1 MDSKP
6 KEYINHIDLADNTSV
21 GNERRAEILQQT
33 VDKAAFSPKP
43 VLYKDID
50 DAFKEWVKS
59 LKLVTEDGFEY
70 PTMALFSNQRFSEYS
85 QTWQYTDNNKN
96 LLLNF
101 KTVTRENNPQ
111 YGKIESGLWNIPG
124 DRFYRIKR
132 MKVLDDNG
140 TESLLDISM
149 RQPMAVDLIYKLSLF
164 TNLYESL
171 NKFNVLVNKQFRSR
185 QRYIA
190 PNGYYMPMILEN
202 ISDESEYSIDNR
214 QFYSQTYSIR
224 LMGYVI
230 EESDFR
236 ITEIPLKRAVR
247 FAMTVN
253 RKNLPEVDVEE
264 FDCEGD
270 VETPSTVITISYP
283 KNVNSAE
290 FTIDEDLMI
299 DSYEYENLS
308 RKCRVFVDGD
318 ECDTDTPIRVR
329 DGQTIKVLVKRRNAL
344 KDATLKL
351 ICHDP
356 HAVGN
361 YDSLIVAEEIDYSKP
376 FDGNLNNIVVDD

>member
-1 MDSKP
+1 
-6 KEYINHIDLADNTSV
+6 
-21 GNERRAEILQQT
+21 
-33 VDKAAFSPKP
+33 
-43 VLYKDID
+43 
-50 DAFKEWVKS
+50 
-59 LKLVTEDGFEY
+59 
-70 PTMALFSNQRFSEYS
+70 
-85 QTWQYTDNNKN
+85 
-96 LLLNF
+96 
-101 KTVTRENNPQ
+101 
-111 YGKIESGLWNIPG
+111 
-124 DRFYRIKR
+124 
-132 MKVLDDNG
+132 
-140 TESLLDISM
+140 
-149 RQPMAVDLIYKLSLF
+149 
-164 TNLYESL
+164 
-171 NKFNVLVNKQFRSR
+171 
-185 QRYIA
+185 
-190 PNGYYMPMILEN
+190 MILEN